1 MPTSGTPPPAY
12 AIGQFRDAEG
22 EVARLRE
29 QARVASRAE
38 EIAFA
43 EVGFP
48 ARGRG
53 VDIGCGPGF
62 VARRFRAASADP
74 SPALSILGLDLDRQA
89 LRLAREAVPVVQ
101 GSAVALPIR
110 SEALDFAYAR
120 LALRYVPDP
129 ARAVGELARVVRPGG
144 SVFVL
149 DSDDGALTVHPV
161 PDGFADAIEAR
172 HQTSRRRGGDF
183 ELGRKLPA
191 LFAQAGLADVRGRTI
206 TVSSLGLGAEAFAA
220 LILAPVADT
229 IDADLFSAERV
240 SALSE
245 AIRAWP
251 RRAGAFG
258 MMTAMLVAG
267 TRPGEPG
274 A

>member
-12 AIGQFRDAEG
+12 AIGQFRDAAG

-29 QARVASRAE
+29 QARVAARAE
-38 EIAFA
+38 EIAFT

-53 VDIGCGPGF
+53 VDVGCGPGF
-62 VARRFRAASADP
+62 VARRFLAGSE
-74 SPALSILGLDLDRQA
+74 LSIIGLDLDRQP

-101 GSAVALPIR
+101 ASAAALPIP
-110 SEALDFAYAR
+110 SGALDFAYAR
-120 LALRYVPDP
+120 LALRYVPEP
-129 ARAVGELARVVRPGG
+129 ERAVGELARVVRPGG
-144 SVFVL
+144 GVFVL
-149 DSDDGALTVHPV
+149 DSDDGALTLHPV
-161 PDGFADAIEAR
+161 PDGFADALAAR

-191 LFAQAGLADVRGRTI
+191 LFARAGLGDVRGRTI
-206 TVSSLGLGAEAFAA
+206 TVSSLALGAEAFAA
-220 LILAPVADT
+220 LILGPVADT

-240 SALSE
+240 SALAE

-251 RRAGAFG
+251 RLPGAFG
-258 MMTAMLVAG
+258 MMTAVLVAG
-267 TRPGEPG
+267 TRPPDAPE